1 MKKINIA
8 EKLSLF
14 DDHWRQKVIAKS
26 NGQLI
31 KLAKGIGELT
41 WHKHDDEDEMFIIHS
56 GRLVI
61 QLRDGNVELNPGDM
75 FVVPRGIE
83 HCPVAEEE
91 VAFMII
97 GPSVTSAQSDWI

>member
-31 KLAKGIGELT
+31 KLAKGIGALT

-75 FVVPRGIE
+75 FVVPRGI
-83 HCPVAEEE
+83 
-91 VAFMII
+91 
-97 GPSVTSAQSDWI
+97 

>member
-56 GRLVI
+56 GR
-61 QLRDGNVELNPGDM
+61 